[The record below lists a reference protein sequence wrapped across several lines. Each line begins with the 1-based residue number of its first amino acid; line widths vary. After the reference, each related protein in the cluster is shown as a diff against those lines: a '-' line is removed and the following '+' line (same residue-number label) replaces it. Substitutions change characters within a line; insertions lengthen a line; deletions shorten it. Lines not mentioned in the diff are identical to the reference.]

1 MYSKKNST
9 RKLHITVILS
19 QQKLGLVVAAT
30 STLEH
35 VIEENQVLQEPQA
48 DCTIRVGWKDG
59 VILQ

>member
-48 DCTIRVGWKDG
+48 DCTIRVG
-59 VILQ
+59 